1 MLYEIYTAIKSH
13 LNDADTEG
21 IIKGIEWYNVQYE
34 STIATTPRV
43 FIEFPDPLVFNQFTK
58 DARKTPVKVRLHV
71 VTQAVTLADGAIDDA
86 TASTHEA
93 VAEMVRAAIEGYA
106 PTTEI
111 NNVETRHATSLHL
124 TGWQH
129 WHKYK
134 GWMVTFVEFTANKII

>member
-13 LNDADTEG
+13 LNAADTEG

-43 FIEFPDPLVFNQFTK
+43 FIEFPDPLVFSQFTK

-71 VTQAVTLADGAIDDA
+71 VTQAVTLADGAIDDS
-86 TASTHEA
+86 TAQAHEQ
-93 VAEMVRAAIEGYA
+93 VSEFVKEAIEGYA
-106 PTTEI
+106 PITEI
-111 NNVETRHATSLHL
+111 NNVQTRHATSLHL

>member
-1 MLYEIYTAIKSH
+1 MIYEIYTAIKSH
-13 LNDADTEG
+13 LNAADTEG

-43 FIEFPDPLVFNQFTK
+43 FIEFPDPLVFSQFTK
-58 DARKTPVKVRLHV
+58 DARKTPIKVRLHV
-71 VTQAVTLADGAIDDA
+71 VTQAVTLADGAIDDS
-86 TASTHEA
+86 TAQAHEQ
-93 VAEMVRAAIEGYA
+93 VAEFVKEAIEGYA

-111 NNVETRHATSLHL
+111 NNVQTRHATSLHL
-124 TGWQH
+124 SGWQH